1 MQAEVK
7 PECIELGVPA
17 GRDQERPC
25 VRRVCGL
32 CSGGRGAP
40 SAGPRGETLNTY
52 GVRPRETCTFR
63 DQLGLVPGTKSKIAD
78 RSDMG
83 ALWRH
88 VTTVGDS

>member
-1 MQAEVK
+1 MIVVAGLPMFIVK
-7 PECIELGVPA
+7 AVP
-17 GRDQERPC
+17 
-25 VRRVCGL
+25 VR
-32 CSGGRGAP
+32 
-40 SAGPRGETLNTY
+40 Y
-52 GVRPRETCTFR
+52 GVRPRETCTLR